1 MKRLYI
7 PVLLI
12 AVCFSAKAQ
21 RVTYNHDNAKMNQ
34 VTVQETGAGTLS
46 PSLYY
51 QIFHNRYRKK
61 ANAENKMSYRTAA
74 GIADYQQIDDA
85 KKLDSAMVK
94 RAEIEALNMADRQV
108 DLAWLAEGRK
118 VEEKLADFSR
128 NINRLMSAGGR
139 NAHVTL
145 WREHYNKFVTA
156 INAIKQSYM
165 PNSQRKKEYLR
176 IYADIN
182 KANEDLIRFLVHLTG
197 RGETARL
204 LAASYTKPDNRGS
217 IAQAAMNRW
226 RGAGWSTTVSNGN
239 GGNGNGGLII
249 GPIRP
254 IDPNWPI
261 IHPDMP
267 IKIDGN
273 YIIFDG
279 RRYPKDYFI
288 ENQDRILA
296 QFKKK
301 NQ

>member
-7 PVLLI
+7 PVAM
-12 AVCFSAKAQ
+12 AVFALTASAQ

-61 ANAENKMSYRTAA
+61 ANAENKMVYRTAA
-74 GIADYQQIDDA
+74 GIAYYQQIDDA

-108 DLAWLAEGRK
+108 DLAWLAEGKK
-118 VEEKLADFSR
+118 VHDKLADFSR
-128 NINRLMSAGGR
+128 NINRLMTAGGR

-156 INAIKQSYM
+156 INAVKQAYM

-176 IYADIN
+176 IYADIS
-182 KANEDLIRFLVHLTG
+182 KANEDLIRFLVQLNG
-197 RGETARL
+197 RGQTTQL
-204 LAASYTKPDNRGS
+204 LAASYTKPDNRGN

-226 RGAGWSTTVSNGN
+226 RGAGWATTVSNGN

-254 IDPNWPI
+254 LEPI
-261 IHPDMP
+261 IPDHP
-267 IKIDGN
+267 IRIDGDY
-273 YIIFDG
+273 YIIDG
-279 RRYPKDYFI
+279 KRYPKDYFFA
-288 ENQDRILA
+288 NQDKILA
-296 QFKKK
+296 QFNKK
-301 NQ
+301 NH

>member
-7 PVLLI
+7 PALLI

-74 GIADYQQIDDA
+74 GIADYQQIGDA

-108 DLAWLAEGRK
+108 DLAWLAEGKK
-118 VEEKLADFSR
+118 VEDKLADFAR
-128 NINRLMSAGGR
+128 NINRLMTAGGR

-156 INAIKQSYM
+156 INAIKSSYM

-182 KANEDLIRFLVHLTG
+182 KANEDLIRFLVHLTD

-204 LAASYTKPDNRGS
+204 LAASYTKPDNRGA
-217 IAQAAMNRW
+217 IATAAMNRW

-254 IDPNWPI
+254 IDPNWPFLPDHPIRFEGDYI
-261 IHPDMP
+261 I
-267 IKIDGN
+267 IDGH
-273 YIIFDG
+273 
-279 RRYPKDYFI
+279 RYHKDFFI
-288 ENQDRILA
+288 ANQDKILA
-296 QFKKK
+296 QLKKK
-301 NQ
+301 NY